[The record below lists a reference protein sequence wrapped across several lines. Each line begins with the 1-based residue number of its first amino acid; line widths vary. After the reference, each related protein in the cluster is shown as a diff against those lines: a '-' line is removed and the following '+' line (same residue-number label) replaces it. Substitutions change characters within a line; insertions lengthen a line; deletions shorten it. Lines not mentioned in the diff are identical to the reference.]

1 MGPRMRRELAA
12 ETTSWRR
19 TLTGLGFDKAISNCK
34 TPEFRHHTPFT
45 CSCLCMSI
53 QYSRR
58 AESRSTEYQCL
69 HLSYFTGKYPQFL
82 KDPEFQGEMDQAF
95 QRLSVLFGVGIFVS
109 CGVINGAILY
119 NVYMVLLG
127 MVYAVVQSV
136 FVMFFLSPILMKHL
150 NFYIGGCVVFL
161 LAFLT
166 PHYNFVEE
174 YYDRRTPRSFR
185 DDVRAD
191 DSELFMTN

>member
-1 MGPRMRRELAA
+1 MADPAREINVPLITPTRSAD
-12 ETTSWRR
+12 EE
-19 TLTGLGFDKAISNCK
+19 SNRWPC
-34 TPEFRHHTPFT
+34 HTN
-45 CSCLCMSI
+45 
-53 QYSRR
+53 SRLVII
-58 AESRSTEYQCL
+58 ALQL
-69 HLSYFTGKYPQFL
+69 LFGVVWGIAWQFAYFTGKYPQFL